1 MPDNGEALT
10 NRQQVLAQIGS
21 LLRETREAK
30 QLTLEAAQEQ
40 TKIRCHYLRALE
52 EGQRDILPGEVYLK
66 GFLKNYACFL
76 GLPGQELV
84 KRYSESAQQQ
94 DVDTPVSKPQ
104 DIWIYPPRP
113 RFRRQLLILIG
124 LITLLVGVLFTLT
137 RGTLV
142 PSPEMTDPP
151 KVVEQVP
158 AKGLDGNDPSV
169 SEPETKPQEPQ
180 INIVSDTDHE
190 IIYQLV
196 SSPQLELYV
205 TGDRCW
211 LAIRTDDYAE
221 VSETLMS
228 GSRRV
233 IKADNT
239 IWLRAGNPSVLELTI
254 NDTYVGIAGKSG
266 QPRNIIVRRQQS

>member
-1 MPDNGEALT
+1 M
-10 NRQQVLAQIGS
+10 
-21 LLRETREAK
+21 
-30 QLTLEAAQEQ
+30 
-40 TKIRCHYLRALE
+40 
-52 EGQRDILPGEVYLK
+52 K

-190 IIYQLV
+190 MIYQLV
-196 SSPQLELYV
+196 YSPQLELYV